1 MTCLAP
7 SSRRTAASSAGINPD
22 SSAKERVTMAV
33 AVIAIWHPRKTL
45 PWRLRLPASEPPG
58 MGSHSFPKYGL
69 PPYSVAV
76 FRTRRAGRRGPDAG
90 RRRRGQHVPPAGP
103 AAGLLDAT
111 RAAFTSGLQVTA
123 VIFAALAQAF
133 SQVIADPSYRRSGW
147 LRAADGG
154 APAGSCSARTGHPH
168 CAVADTNG
176 SSRRETRRYA
186 ASYPAAEPSH
196 GVPQSLHPH

>member
-1 MTCLAP
+1 
-7 SSRRTAASSAGINPD
+7 
-22 SSAKERVTMAV
+22 
-33 AVIAIWHPRKTL
+33 
-45 PWRLRLPASEPPG
+45 

-123 VIFAALAQAF
+123 VIFATLAQAF
-133 SQVIADPSYRRSGW
+133 SQVLPIRRIAGAVGLEQLTGARLLAHV
-147 LRAADGG
+147 LRALAI
-154 APAGSCSARTGHPH
+154 RT
-168 CAVADTNG
+168 VQW
-176 SSRRETRRYA
+176 RI
-186 ASYPAAEPSH
+186 
-196 GVPQSLHPH
+196 